1 MFMGI
6 EDFIWLAL
14 LTGVG
19 VAIIAGT
26 LGCFVVW
33 RRMAYFGDSLSHSAL
48 LGIALGVIWGI
59 HENIAILLF
68 SGLFAFLLAWLEHR
82 KSLSTDTLLGILAH
96 AGLAIGMIVI
106 SLIPSLSFEL
116 HSYLFGDLL
125 TVTWMNL
132 VWVAGIGLF
141 LLTLIHWQW
150 ESLLLSTLHQGLA
163 QAEGV
168 PVFAMRALLMF
179 GISVLV
185 AVSVQVVGILLI
197 TALLII
203 PAATARIWTSSPE
216 RMVKVSTSIG
226 ILAVSLGLL
235 TSLYLDTPSGPSIV
249 ASSVVLFALSLPLRK
264 LQNL

>member
-6 EDFIWLAL
+6 ESFIWLAL
-14 LTGVG
+14 FTGIG
-19 VAIIAGT
+19 VAVIAGT

-48 LGIALGVIWGI
+48 LGIALGVIWGV

-68 SGLFAFLLAWLEHR
+68 SGLFALLLAWLEHR
-82 KSLSTDTLLGILAH
+82 KGLSTDTLLGILAH
-96 AGLAIGMIVI
+96 AGLAIGMIVV

-125 TVTWMNL
+125 TVTWLNL
-132 VWVAGIGLF
+132 IWVVGIGLF
-141 LLTLIHWQW
+141 LLSLIHWQW

-203 PAATARIWTSSPE
+203 PAATARLWAHSPE
-216 RMVKVSTSIG
+216 SMIKIAIFLGVISVG
-226 ILAVSLGLL
+226 LGLQA
-235 TSLYLDTPSGPSIV
+235 SLLFDTPSGPSIV

-264 LQNL
+264 LIR